1 MRSPCAP
8 FTSPSA
14 GPDRHPDPQR
24 GAGTSRT
31 GAETKLSRRDNT
43 PASTIPSTRE
53 QATLEL
59 RPSSTG
65 AGRKKSDHGSAPFP
79 PVPSGCNSR
88 EWQRGNDA
96 VHPLPPWWRVV
107 GDATTTTA
115 RTDHSLPPWWRVAH
129 PVHLLPC
136 CCPAHL
142 TRAEARMAPP
152 MIIGM
157 KSRSLHLDGCGSVE
171 RRSPRNTRVDPTR
184 MGVAAVLT
192 MKSEEPE
199 AHPTRMGVAETFQTL
214 SA

>member
-14 GPDRHPDPQR
+14 GPDRHPDPQHR
-24 GAGTSRT
+24 AGASRAR
-31 GAETKLSRRDNT
+31 AETRLSRRG
-43 PASTIPSTRE
+43 ASTILSPRE

-59 RPSSTG
+59 RPSSAG
-65 AGRKKSDHGSAPFP
+65 AGRKKSDHVSAPDL

-96 VHPLPPWWRVV
+96 VHPLPPWWGVV

-142 TRAEARMAPP
+142 PPGGGEDGPP

-157 KSRSLHLDGCGSVE
+157 KSRSPHLDGCGSVE

-199 AHPTRMGVAETFQTL
+199 AHLTRMGVAETLQTL

>member
-1 MRSPCAP
+1 MLRSPAP
-8 FTSPSA
+8 APGQTGTQIPSTEQEQA
-14 GPDRHPDPQR
+14 AQEPKPSSAVG
-24 GAGTSRT
+24 G
-31 GAETKLSRRDNT
+31 
-43 PASTIPSTRE
+43 ASTILSTRE

-96 VHPLPPWWRVV
+96 VHPLPPWWGVV

>member
-14 GPDRHPDPQR
+14 GPDRHSDPQHR
-24 GAGTSRT
+24 AGASRT
-31 GAETKLSRRDNT
+31 GAETKLSRRGGINHSVDQRTSHAGAEAKLNRGRPKKVRPRQRPI
-43 PASTIPSTRE
+43 PA
-53 QATLEL
+53 
-59 RPSSTG
+59 
-65 AGRKKSDHGSAPFP
+65 
-79 PVPSGCNSR
+79 
-88 EWQRGNDA
+88 
-96 VHPLPPWWRVV
+96 WWGVV

>member
-1 MRSPCAP
+1 MCSV
-8 FTSPSA
+8 
-14 GPDRHPDPQR
+14 HQPQR
-24 GAGTSRT
+24 RARQAPRPPAQSRSKPRKSRNQAQPSGGINHSVAQRTSH
-31 GAETKLSRRDNT
+31 
-43 PASTIPSTRE
+43 
-53 QATLEL
+53 LEL

-65 AGRKKSDHGSAPFP
+65 AGRKKSDHGSAPDL

-115 RTDHSLPPWWRVAH
+115 RTDHSLSPWWRVAH

-157 KSRSLHLDGCGSVE
+157 KSRSPHLDGCGSVE

>member
-14 GPDRHPDPQR
+14 GPDRHPDPQHR
-24 GAGTSRT
+24 AGASRAR
-31 GAETKLSRRDNT
+31 AETKLSRQDNT

-65 AGRKKSDHGSAPFP
+65 AGPKKSDHGSAPDL

-96 VHPLPPWWRVV
+96 VHPLPPWWGVV

-115 RTDHSLPPWWRVAH
+115 RTDHSLSPWWRVAH

-157 KSRSLHLDGCGSVE
+157 KSRSPHLDGCGSVE

-184 MGVAAVLT
+184 MGGRQP
-192 MKSEEPE
+192 S
-199 AHPTRMGVAETFQTL
+199 
-214 SA
+214 

>member
-1 MRSPCAP
+1 MCSVHQPQRRDRQAPRSPAQSRSKP
-8 FTSPSA
+8 HRSRNQAQPSGGINHSVAQRTS
-14 GPDRHPDPQR
+14 H
-24 GAGTSRT
+24 
-31 GAETKLSRRDNT
+31 
-43 PASTIPSTRE
+43 
-53 QATLEL
+53 LEL

-96 VHPLPPWWRVV
+96 VHPLPPWWGVV

-115 RTDHSLPPWWRVAH
+115 RTDHPLPPWWRVAH

-157 KSRSLHLDGCGSVE
+157 KSRSPHLDGCESVE
-171 RRSPRNTRVDPTR
+171 RRSPRNTHVD
-184 MGVAAVLT
+184 
-192 MKSEEPE
+192 
-199 AHPTRMGVAETFQTL
+199 PTRMGVAETFQTL

>member
-14 GPDRHPDPQR
+14 GPDRHSDPQHR
-24 GAGTSRT
+24 AGASRT
-31 GAETKLSRRDNT
+31 GAETKLSRRG
-43 PASTIPSTRE
+43 ASTILSTRE

-96 VHPLPPWWRVV
+96 VHPLPPWWGVV

-157 KSRSLHLDGCGSVE
+157 KSRSPHLDGCGSVE

>member
-1 MRSPCAP
+1 MLRSPAP
-8 FTSPSA
+8 APGQTGTQTPSTEQEQA
-14 GPDRHPDPQR
+14 AQEPKPSSAVG
-24 GAGTSRT
+24 G
-31 GAETKLSRRDNT
+31 
-43 PASTIPSTRE
+43 ASTILSTRE

-65 AGRKKSDHGSAPFP
+65 AVRKKSDHGSAPFP

-96 VHPLPPWWRVV
+96 VHPLPPWW
-107 GDATTTTA
+107 G
-115 RTDHSLPPWWRVAH
+115 VAH

-157 KSRSLHLDGCGSVE
+157 KSRSPHLDGCGSVE

>member
-1 MRSPCAP
+1 MCSV
-8 FTSPSA
+8 
-14 GPDRHPDPQR
+14 HQPQR
-24 GAGTSRT
+24 RARQAPRPPAQSRSKPRKSRNQAQPSGGINHSVAQRTSH
-31 GAETKLSRRDNT
+31 
-43 PASTIPSTRE
+43 
-53 QATLEL
+53 LEL

-65 AGRKKSDHGSAPFP
+65 AVRKKSDHGSAPFP

-96 VHPLPPWWRVV
+96 VHPLPPWWGV
-107 GDATTTTA
+107 D
-115 RTDHSLPPWWRVAH
+115 H

-157 KSRSLHLDGCGSVE
+157 KSRSPHLDGCGSVE